1 VVIARLAPQVVDPWA
16 DPALSVEQRI
26 AAALDAGLALGERL
40 ATVLPETSEQEAYAA
55 GWYDGWAASE
65 HDQAQ
70 AWRALA
76 LKMRRLAD
84 QPSYAELVRRRG
96 ERR

>member
-1 VVIARLAPQVVDPWA
+1 MPNYLDPQ
-16 DPALSVEQRI
+16 LTTEQRV

-40 ATVLPETSEQEAYAA
+40 ATVAPGTPEQRAYAA
-55 GWYDGWAASE
+55 GWFDGWAASE

-76 LKMRRLAD
+76 LKMRRIAN
-84 QPSYAELVRRRG
+84 QPSYAELVERRG
-96 ERR
+96 GVL